1 MLRSWIKRYQSGLLF
16 LLFLVSLCLP
26 IACAPQSETQSTS
39 NQSSGQ
45 TLTVGVPPWP
55 GFAAQYVAT
64 DLNLFKAEGVEVKEV
79 FFPTQSD
86 PNTALLA
93 NKVDLALTGVPDL
106 IPLAQRDPSTKLLML
121 FDYSNGSDGI
131 IGRNINQPSDLKGKT
146 VARENLLFEVLLL
159 RRYLEQGGLTEK
171 DIKIV
176 DTSAANA
183 AASFAAKKVDVAVTY
198 DPWMTKAAQQGG
210 GKILFTSKGTNII
223 PDGLIAK
230 EKVIQAKKS
239 EILAYIRAIDKAV
252 KLVEQKDEK
261 AIAIV
266 AKRLNV
272 TPAEAVEQV
281 GGVELFGIEDNKT
294 IVFNPQHPRNIFD
307 SLKFAAQTA
316 KDINLTP
323 TVVDVNKIYDDSL
336 IKSL

>member
-1 MLRSWIKRYQSGLLF
+1 MLSMFFKRYRLILLT

-26 IACAPQSETQSTS
+26 IACSSPKQPESNSAPTQP
-39 NQSSGQ
+39 
-45 TLTVGVPPWP
+45 LVVGVPPWP

-64 DLNLFKAEGVEVKEV
+64 DLNLFKPEGIEVKEV

-93 NKVDLALTGVPDL
+93 DKVDLALTGIPDL
-106 IPLAQRDPSTKLLML
+106 VPLASRDPSIKLLML
-121 FDYSNGSDGI
+121 FDYSDGSDGI
-131 IGRNINQPSDLKGKT
+131 IGRDINQPSDLKGKT

-159 RRYLEQGGLTEK
+159 RKYLEQGGLTEK

-183 AASFAAKKVDVAVTY
+183 ATSFAAKKVDVAVTY
-198 DPWMTKAAQQGG
+198 DPWMQKAAKQGG
-210 GKILFTSKGTNII
+210 GKVLFTSKDTNII

-230 EKVIQAKKS
+230 EKTIQARKS
-239 EILAYIRAIDKAV
+239 EILAYMRAIDQAV
-252 KLVEQKDEK
+252 KLLEAKDPK

-272 TPAEAVEQV
+272 TPEEAAEQIQ
-281 GGVELFGIEDNKT
+281 GVRLFGIEENKS
-294 IVFNPQHPRNIFD
+294 IVFNPQHPRNVFD
-307 SLKFAAQTA
+307 SLKFAAKTA

-323 TVVDVNKIYDDSL
+323 SLVNVDALHDDSL

>member
-1 MLRSWIKRYQSGLLF
+1 MFRSMLNRYRTGFLF
-16 LLFLVSLCLP
+16 FLFSLALCLP
-26 IACAPQSETQSTS
+26 IACSSQPQTNSVT
-39 NQSSGQ
+39 NQP
-45 TLTVGVPPWP
+45 LIVGVPPWP

-64 DLNLFKAEGVEVKEV
+64 DLNLFKAEGIEVKEV

-106 IPLAQRDPSTKLLML
+106 VPLAQRDASIKLLML
-121 FDYSNGSDGI
+121 FDYSDGSDGI
-131 IGRNINQPSDLKGKT
+131 IGRDISQPSDLKGKT

-159 RRYLEQGGLTEK
+159 RRYLEEGGLTEK

-183 AASFAAKKVDVAVTY
+183 AASFAAKKVDIAVTY
-198 DPWMTKAAQQGG
+198 DPWMAKAAKQGG
-210 GKILFTSKGTNII
+210 GKILFTSKDSNIV

-230 EKVIQAKKS
+230 EKVIQTKRA
-239 EILAYIRAIDKAV
+239 EILAYMKAIDKAV
-252 KLVEQKDEK
+252 KLVQQKDEK

-272 TPAEAVEQV
+272 TPEEAAQQV
-281 GGVELFGIEDNKT
+281 GGVKLFGIEDNKN
-294 IVFNPQHPRNIFD
+294 IVFNPQHPRNVFD
-307 SLKFAAQTA
+307 SLKFAAKTA
-316 KDINLTP
+316 KDMNLTP

-336 IKSL
+336 VKSF

>member
-1 MLRSWIKRYQSGLLF
+1 MFKHIIKRWQTGWLF
-16 LLFLVSLCLP
+16 LLFLGALCLP
-26 IACAPQSETQSTS
+26 LACSPQPNIQTS
-39 NQSSGQ
+39 GSQPLSI
-45 TLTVGVPPWP
+45 GVPPWP
-55 GFAAQYVAT
+55 GFAAQYVAM
-64 DLNLFKAEGVEVKEV
+64 DLNLFKTEGIEVKEV

-106 IPLAQRDPSTKLLML
+106 IPLAQRDPSIKLLML
-121 FDYSNGSDGI
+121 FDYSDGADGI
-131 IGRNINQPSDLKGKT
+131 IGRNIKQPADLKGKT

-159 RRYLEQGGLTEK
+159 RRYLEKGNLTEK

-198 DPWMTKAAQQGG
+198 DPWMTKAAEQGG
-210 GKILFTSKGTNII
+210 GEILFTSKDSNII

-230 EKVIQAKKS
+230 EKVIQAKKA
-239 EILAYIRAIDKAV
+239 EILAYMRAIDKAV
-252 KLVEQKDEK
+252 KLVEQKDAK

-272 TPAEAVEQV
+272 TPEEAVQQV
-281 GGVELFGIEDNKT
+281 GGVKLFGIEDNKT
-294 IVFNPQHPRNIFD
+294 IVFNPQHPRNVFE

-316 KDINLTP
+316 KDMNLTP

>member
-1 MLRSWIKRYQSGLLF
+1 MLKAIFKRYRAGLLL
-16 LLFLVSLCLP
+16 LLFWVALCLP
-26 IACAPQSETQSTS
+26 IACSSQSKIQAGN
-39 NQSSGQ
+39 NQP
-45 TLTVGVPPWP
+45 LTVGTPPWP

-64 DLNLFKAEGVEVKEV
+64 DLNLFKAEGIEVKEV

-106 IPLAQRDPSTKLLML
+106 IPLVQRDPSTKLLML
-121 FDYSNGSDGI
+121 FDYSDGSDGI

-159 RRYLEQGGLTEK
+159 RRYLEKGGLTEK

-183 AASFAAKKVDVAVTY
+183 AASFAAKKVDAAVTY
-198 DPWMTKAAQQGG
+198 DPWMAKAAEQGG
-210 GKILFTSKGTNII
+210 GKILFTSKNTNIV

-230 EKVIQAKKS
+230 EKTIQAKKT
-239 EILAYIRAIDKAV
+239 EILAYMRAIDKAV

-272 TPAEAVEQV
+272 TPEEATAQV
-281 GGVELFGIEDNKT
+281 GGVKLFGIADNKT
-294 IVFNPQHPRNIFD
+294 IVFNPQHPRNVFD

-316 KDINLTP
+316 KDMKLISTD
-323 TVVDVNKIYDDSL
+323 VDVNQIYDDSL